1 MEKRCNNSVTNNVT
15 NRINKERKLTIMDYH
30 EVERTVTSLTTIAG
44 QLRNESLFKKH
55 TDKELVDIAVRLL
68 LNDQLT
74 SEVSGVRNALR
85 FMNDPRYN

>member
-1 MEKRCNNSVTNNVT
+1 
-15 NRINKERKLTIMDYH
+15 MDYH
-30 EVERTVTSLTTIAG
+30 EVERVVTKLTTIAG
-44 QLRNESLFKKH
+44 QLRNEALFKKH

-74 SEVSGVRNALR
+74 SGVSGVRNALR

>member
-1 MEKRCNNSVTNNVT
+1 MITRS
-15 NRINKERKLTIMDYH
+15 
-30 EVERTVTSLTTIAG
+30 SL
-44 QLRNESLFKKH
+44 EEFKKTTQAITNVLKEGDTFTEH

-74 SEVSGVRNALR
+74 SELSGVRNALR

>member
-1 MEKRCNNSVTNNVT
+1 
-15 NRINKERKLTIMDYH
+15 MDHYK
-30 EVERTVTSLTTIAG
+30 VERFAASVKEIV
-44 QLRNESLFKKH
+44 QVLRE
-55 TDKELVDIAVRLL
+55 TDTFREYTQKELIDIAVRLL